1 MRKDFDTVKKAVIF
15 DLDGTLLNTLEDL
28 RTAVNLALRA
38 EGYPERSLEEIR
50 LAVGNGI
57 RKLISRSVPVG
68 TMPETEERVFA
79 RFREEYQLHCSDTT
93 APYDGIPELLKR
105 LRQDGCLLAVV
116 SNKADFAVQ
125 KLAEQYFPD
134 CFDAVLGE
142 TEGLAR
148 KPAPDM
154 AEEVLR
160 RLGVKKSDAVY
171 VGDSEVD
178 IVTARNTGIDCISV
192 TWGFRDR
199 KVLEEY
205 GAVCFA
211 DNTEG
216 LYTAVKEYGMFAAG
230 KE

>member
-1 MRKDFDTVKKAVIF
+1 MKKAVIF

-38 EGYPERSLEEIR
+38 KEYPERTLEQIR

-57 RKLISRSVPVG
+57 RKLISRSVPAG
-68 TMPETEERVFA
+68 TGPEEEEQIFQ

-93 APYDGIPELLKR
+93 APYDGVTKLLHR
-105 LRQDGCLLAVV
+105 LRTEGCLLAVV

-125 KLAEQYFPD
+125 ELVQQYFPG
-134 CFDAVLGE
+134 CFDAALGE
-142 TEGLAR
+142 TEGFAR

-154 AEEVLR
+154 VEEVLR
-160 RLGVKKSDAVY
+160 RLGVEKKNAVY

-178 IVTARNTGIDCISV
+178 IVTARNTGLFCISV

-199 KVLEEY
+199 NVLTEY
-205 GAVCFA
+205 GAECFA
-211 DNTEG
+211 KDTEE
-216 LYTAVKEYGMFAAG
+216 LYAAVAERLGNAVCPA
-230 KE
+230 ED